1 MKKNILLF
9 AITLMILGFSM
20 NASASYIT
28 GGDAADQASADVVLD
43 IVFVS
48 DTSGSMNDEMSA
60 ISNNIVSIIANL
72 DCPDC
77 DVWVRARLLGIT
89 STAYAFNE
97 TVRSY
102 VIAAGGT
109 PVSNQLEDNGPAVT
123 DMVNWYNWN
132 DDTTAAQDYYKA
144 VVTIG
149 DEGTEDGYPSVQT
162 DYDAAFVA
170 NQAAAANDIMV
181 FSLVGTAYPSYT
193 ANAAHRNDVFAVM
206 AEGGVGAYDGV
217 ARTFSNTGGLALFTT
232 SNTLETDIED
242 IICTAAGGG
251 AAPVPEPATMLL
263 LGTGLL
269 GLAGFN
275 RKKKR

>member
-1 MKKNILLF
+1 MKRIMF
-9 AITLMILGFSM
+9 FIAVTMMVLGFSM
-20 NASASYIT
+20 NASASYFT
-28 GGDAADQASADVVLD
+28 GGDAVDQASADVVLD

-48 DTSGSMNDEMSA
+48 DTSGSMNDEMLA
-60 ISNNIVSIIANL
+60 ISNSIQSIISNL

-77 DVWVRARLLGIT
+77 DAWVRARLLGIT
-89 STAYAFNE
+89 STAYAFDE

-170 NQAAAANDIMV
+170 NQAAVANDVMV
-181 FSLVGTAYPSYT
+181 FSLVGTVWPSYT
-193 ANAAHRNDVFAVM
+193 ANAAHRNDVFTVM

-217 ARTFSNTGGLALFTT
+217 ARTFSDTGGLAIFTT
-232 SNTLETDIED
+232 SNTLETDVEN
-242 IICTAAGGG
+242 IICRASDPD
-251 AAPVPEPATMLL
+251 PVPEPSTMLL
-263 LGTGLL
+263 LGTGLI
-269 GLAGFN
+269 GLVGFN
-275 RKKKR
+275 RRKKG